1 MDPKW
6 PMETIE
12 GSGMS
17 SIPQKCPQAGVVNIS
32 VLRFVKSLLRCEDC
46 HIFPQ
51 LANTNDITRSEREGE
66 LLVET

>member
-1 MDPKW
+1 
-6 PMETIE
+6 METIE

-32 VLRFVKSLLRCEDC
+32 VLHFVKSLLRCEDC

-51 LANTNDITRSEREGE
+51 LANTNDITWSEREAE